1 MFTFVI
7 VTNRNKLS
15 IRTLLMV
22 KYSNILV
29 KVRKSVKGLR
39 ISYLFSIQL
48 IGENVGVTCSD
59 LAKIS
64 GKKRSNVYL
73 SILRCIETGFVV
85 KRDKRYYLTDKGQ
98 TVYNTVCKEFDI
110 EMKEIIRV
118 LVEEANRK
126 L

>member
-1 MFTFVI
+1 MFTFAI
-7 VTNRNKLS
+7 MTKGNKLT
-15 IRTLLMV
+15 IRTLFIV

-48 IGENVGVTCSD
+48 IGENSGITCAE

-73 SILRCIETGFVV
+73 SVLRCIETGFII

-98 TVYNTVCKEFDI
+98 TVYNTVCKEFDVF
-110 EMKEIIRV
+110 MKEIIRI
-118 LVEEANRK
+118 LVEEARRQI
-126 L
+126 